1 MQALARNGAVFPAAV
16 CMKKLAS
23 LYFGGGT
30 PTCLTAGQL
39 VWLWKTAVIFPWSD
53 EIELREANP
62 GTLNREKLQA
72 LRENGV
78 NRLSLGAQSFDAM
91 LLEAMGRKHR
101 PEDIREAVSLA
112 REAGFDNL
120 SLDLIYG
127 LPGQTLDQWEETLC
141 QAVSLQPEHL
151 SVYGLILE
159 PNTLWGQLVEEGK
172 LLPADDELALTMYN
186 FARVYLHRAG
196 YEHYEIS
203 NFARPGFHSKHNCR
217 YWLNQDYL
225 GLGPAASSWCGGKDG
240 PILPV

>member
-1 MQALARNGAVFPAAV
+1 
-16 CMKKLAS
+16 
-23 LYFGGGT
+23 
-30 PTCLTAGQL
+30 
-39 VWLWKTAVIFPWSD
+39 
-53 EIELREANP
+53 
-62 GTLNREKLQA
+62 
-72 LRENGV
+72 
-78 NRLSLGAQSFDAM
+78 
-91 LLEAMGRKHR
+91 
-101 PEDIREAVSLA
+101 
-112 REAGFDNL
+112 
-120 SLDLIYG
+120 
-127 LPGQTLDQWEETLC
+127 LDQWEETLC

-225 GLGPAASSWCGGKDG
+225 GLGPAASSWCGGKRWTNFAGLAEYISRLQRNLRPVAEETELDLQEEMVETVLLGLRLLRGIDLQAFCQRFGMELFAVFPEAVRRFTDLGLLEEDG
-240 PILPV
+240 GYLRLTAKGLPLANFVWQEFV